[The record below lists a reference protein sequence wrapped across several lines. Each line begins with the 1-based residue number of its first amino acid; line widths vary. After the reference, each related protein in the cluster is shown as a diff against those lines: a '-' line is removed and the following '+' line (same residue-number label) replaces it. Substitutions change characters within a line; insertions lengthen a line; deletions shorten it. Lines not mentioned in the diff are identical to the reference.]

1 MRLEIQSS
9 FSHRCQ
15 GGRHEECLAG
25 SWEMLKQLPHIL
37 IVSEGEEKVGLI
49 NDEHL
54 QAVSESQVLLDKGK
68 TLSGAIRRSFE

>member
-1 MRLEIQSS
+1 M
-9 FSHRCQ
+9 
-15 GGRHEECLAG
+15 AG
-25 SWEMLKQLPHIL
+25 SWEMLKQFPHIL

-68 TLSGAIRRSFE
+68 TLSGAIRRSFEQQSVLPSPQGGQWPYWEW